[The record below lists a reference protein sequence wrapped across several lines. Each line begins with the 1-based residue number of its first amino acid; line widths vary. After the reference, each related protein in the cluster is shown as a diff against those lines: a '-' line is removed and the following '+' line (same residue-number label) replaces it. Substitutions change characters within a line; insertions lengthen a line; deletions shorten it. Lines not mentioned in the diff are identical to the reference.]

1 MNRRLRQKLIS
12 QSRSWI
18 PYAVLG
24 GALIVTFLAALY
36 VHHTAQAKDRARFE
50 SSVVQISTTLD
61 NRMDTYVAL
70 LRASTGLF
78 AASHA
83 VEQDEFHQ
91 FVKQLDLP
99 RHYPGVQGIGFSV
112 RVRPDDRNQ
121 LVEMMRRGGNAT
133 FKIWPEGERAEY
145 HTIVYLE
152 PVNRRNQVAIGYDMF
167 TDPIRRAAMERARD
181 LGLPVAS
188 GRVTLVQE
196 IEEPKQAGFLIY
208 APVYRN
214 GARTDT
220 VEERRATLIGFVY
233 SPFRAGDLLTN
244 ILTANEYQGTDFQ
257 VFDGSTADVAN
268 LLYDSTARPDA
279 ADNASRFAAITTIEI
294 ADRPWTLRFKTNRN
308 FEAASSANFEMLTL
322 ISGALLSLLLFA
334 ITRSQTRA
342 QITAV
347 SATRELIH
355 SEKSLRKSLGERKT
369 VEAALRKSKEELLL
383 ANYRFHVAEE
393 ASNSFH
399 YDWNLETDTVERSEN
414 FSQVLGYAPD
424 EIAETWEAWKALT
437 HPDDFPL
444 SKAEAIEYLK
454 NLEGDTLEAEYRVL
468 HKDGRYRNLYN
479 RGIVLR
485 DEQGKARR
493 VIGQTVDITKHKVA
507 EQELR
512 AAHERYREL
521 FQNANDIV
529 YTLDLEGRLTSVNK
543 AGELITG
550 FRAEEVLGRSIAE
563 LVCPESMPAM
573 TQMLE
578 RKLAGQTRT
587 DYELEIQTKNGE
599 RRTIEISSRL
609 MVENGEPAGIQGI
622 ARDVTERKLAEESV
636 RAANERAII
645 EYKQLLQRIAA
656 LAQALGASHKLVS
669 IYRALRDFAIAS
681 VPCNGLFVSL
691 YDSSK
696 DVRTAAYGWGDGIE
710 FDVSA
715 LPSMRV
721 TIDGPNSRAVRKA
734 EVVITDNYMK
744 TTSGHPQVIVGPD
757 NGLRPQSSL
766 VAPMSVLGR
775 VVGTI
780 EVQSYAPR
788 AYRAD
793 HVTAM
798 RMAANLTAVAIEN
811 AQLLARESQ
820 ARAEAEKS
828 NRLKDEFLA
837 TVSHELRTPLTAI
850 LGWAHMLDSDKL
862 ADVQAQR
869 AIQTIQRNAK
879 AQAELIDDILDVS
892 RIITGNLHLNLQPTE
907 LTRVIEAAINVVRP
921 TADAKRIGIE
931 TELGDHPALVSG
943 DAHRLQ
949 QIVWNLLSNAIK
961 FTPAG
966 GEVRIRTFED
976 ATHVHLELADNGQ
989 GIRADF
995 LPHVFERFRQADS
1008 STTRKHG
1015 GLGLGLAIVR
1025 HMVEIHGGSV
1035 FAYSEGEGRGAIFT
1049 VTLPLLSSDG
1059 LIGADAPET
1068 SSDQIQTQPELK
1080 GVHVL
1085 LVDDDAGA
1093 REMISAALNERQ
1105 ARVTAVASAQEAL
1118 SEIKRARPDVLV
1130 SDIAMPVHD
1139 GYQLIEEVRALE
1151 VNQTKTIPAVAI
1163 TAYAREEDR
1172 RRALAAGY
1180 QSYLPKPIEPRELIE
1195 IVAKLSMSRPHPIGE
1210 KSEPPAV
1217 AGG

>member
-1 MNRRLRQKLIS
+1 MNRRRRQQLVS
-12 QSRSWI
+12 QSRAWI

-36 VHHTAQAKDRARFE
+36 VHRTAQAKDRARFE
-50 SSVVQISTTLD
+50 SSVTQISSALD

-78 AASHA
+78 AASHD
-83 VEQDEFHQ
+83 VEQDEFRR
-91 FVKQLDLP
+91 FVNQLDLS
-99 RHYPGVQGIGFSV
+99 RHYPGIQGIGFSV
-112 RVRPDDRNQ
+112 RVRPDERNQ
-121 LVEMMRRGGNAT
+121 LVEIMRRGGNAT
-133 FKIWPEGERAEY
+133 FRIWPEGERAEY
-145 HTIVYLE
+145 YTIIYLE

-214 GARTDT
+214 GAKTDT
-220 VEERRATLIGFVY
+220 VEERRAALIGFVY

-244 ILTANEYQGTDFQ
+244 VLAAHEYRGTDFQ
-257 VFDGSTADVAN
+257 VFDGSKADTAN
-268 LLYDSTARPDA
+268 LLYDSAPH
-279 ADNASRFAAITTIEI
+279 ADVANDASRFAATTTIEV
-294 ADRPWTLRFKTNRN
+294 ADRPWTLHFNSNRD
-308 FEAASSANFEMLTL
+308 FEAGSSTNLEMLTL

-355 SEKSLRKSLGERKT
+355 SEKSLRKTLGERKT
-369 VEAALRKSKEELLL
+369 VEAALLKSKEELLL
-383 ANYRFHVAEE
+383 AHYRFQVAEE

-399 YDWNLETDTVERSEN
+399 YDWNLETNTVERSEN
-414 FSQVLGYAPD
+414 FSRVLGYAPD
-424 EIAETWEAWKALT
+424 EIAQTWEAWKALT
-437 HPDDFPL
+437 HPDDFPF
-444 SKAEAIEYLK
+444 SKDEAIEYLN
-454 NLEGDTLEAEYRVL
+454 NLEDDTLEAEYRVL
-468 HKDGRYRNLYN
+468 HKDGHYRNLYN

-493 VIGQTVDITKHKVA
+493 VIGQTVDITKHKQA

-529 YTLDLEGRLTSVNK
+529 YTLDLQGRLTSVNK

-550 FRAEEVLGRSIAE
+550 FSAEEMLGRSIAE
-563 LVCPESMPAM
+563 LVRPESMPTM
-573 TQMLE
+573 MQMLE
-578 RKLAGQTRT
+578 RKFAGQTRT
-587 DYELEIQTKNGE
+587 DYELEILTKHGE

-609 MVENGEPAGIQGI
+609 IVENGEPAGIQGI
-622 ARDVTERKLAEESV
+622 ARDITERKLAEERV

-645 EYKQLLQRIAA
+645 EYEQLLERIAA
-656 LAQALGASHKLVS
+656 LAQALGASHELVS
-669 IYRALRDFAIAS
+669 IYRALRDFSIAS
-681 VPCNGLFVSL
+681 APCNGLFVSL
-691 YDSSK
+691 YDPMK
-696 DVRTAAYGWGDGIE
+696 DVRTAAYGWGDGVE

-715 LPSMRV
+715 LPPMPV
-721 TIDGPNSRAVRKA
+721 TTDGPNSRAVRTA

-744 TTSGHPQVIVGPD
+744 TTTGHPQVIVGPD
-757 NGLRPQSSL
+757 NGLRPQASL
-766 VAPMSVLGR
+766 AVPMSVLGR

-780 EVQSYAPR
+780 EVQSYAPH
-788 AYRAD
+788 AYKAE
-793 HVTAM
+793 HATAM

-850 LGWAHMLDSDKL
+850 LGWAHMLDSNKL
-862 ADVQAQR
+862 ADAQAQR

-879 AQAELIDDILDVS
+879 AQAEIIDDILDVS
-892 RIITGNLHLNLQPTE
+892 RIITGNLYLNLQPTE

-921 TADAKRIGIE
+921 TAEAKRIEIE

-961 FTPAG
+961 FTPPG
-966 GEVRIRTFED
+966 GKVRIRTFED
-976 ATHVHLELADNGQ
+976 VTHVHLEIADNGQ
-989 GIRADF
+989 GIRGDF

-1008 STTRKHG
+1008 STTRQHG

-1025 HMVEIHGGSV
+1025 HLVDIHGGSV
-1035 FAYSEGEGRGAIFT
+1035 LANSEGEGRGAIFT
-1049 VTLPLLSSDG
+1049 VTLPLLSSEG
-1059 LIGADAPET
+1059 LAATDAQKT
-1068 SSDQIQTQPELK
+1068 SSDLKQTQPELN

-1085 LVDDDAGA
+1085 LVDDDAGT
-1093 REMISAALNERQ
+1093 REMISAALNERR

-1130 SDIAMPVHD
+1130 SDIAMPVQD
-1139 GYQLIEEVRALE
+1139 GYQLIEQIRALE
-1151 VNQTKTIPAVAI
+1151 LNQAKTIPAVAI

-1180 QSYLPKPIEPRELIE
+1180 QSYLPKPIEPAELIAV
-1195 IVAKLSMSRPHPIGE
+1195 VAELV
-1210 KSEPPAV
+1210 SEPPREIRT
-1217 AGG
+1217 